1 MEDFKWRCGLAKTE
15 MRALADIGALN
26 CLAHHRRDA
35 LWQVEKDSL
44 DDDLFAWAAR
54 RSPPSPEPSPL
65 PAMDP
70 MERLRADYRGMR
82 LTTGPHP
89 MALARAQ
96 LPGVWTAGD
105 LPKARHGQIVRIA
118 GNVICRQRP
127 GTAKGFVFISL
138 EDETGVSNAILTP
151 KLFEELRF
159 VITQEPFLEIEGP
172 VQNTDNVIVI
182 KARRITPMR
191 QNNLAAPA
199 SHDFH

>member
-1 MEDFKWRCGLAKTE
+1 MEDFKWRCGLNKTE
-15 MRALADIGALN
+15 LRALADIGALN
-26 CLAHHRRDA
+26 CLARHRRDA

-54 RSPPSPEPSPL
+54 RSQPAPETSPL
-65 PAMDP
+65 AAMDS
-70 MERLRADYRGMR
+70 MERLRADYRGMH

-138 EDETGVSNAILTP
+138 EDETGVSNAIVTP
-151 KLFEELRF
+151 KLFEELRL

-182 KARRITPMR
+182 KACRIAAMAR
-191 QNNLAAPA
+191 NNLAAAA